1 MVNGSPPLQ
10 SFSSL
15 IYSPL
20 HPPATAFP
28 SFLSSLEMEHNKKT
42 QATYTSQNGVYS
54 SQFLSVFQHTC
65 VGAVTEQ
72 DNNQYLVALTPAVT
86 REFVQNGHTVYFQT
100 GFANRAGFTDQ
111 QYKQAGAHQLN
122 SAEEVYKKCNII
134 VKVNP
139 PQESEFNYVQPQQV
153 IFCMLTATTTS
164 QQQQQQFLQAMNER
178 KATVINYN
186 TLMNTTTTTT
196 TTNTTGSNFPVHNA
210 MCEVKGYLGVQQAM
224 NLTGATTNGTLFGQ
238 VAGIPGANVLILG
251 AGACGTRAATLAA
264 ATGAQVTV
272 MDTNTEALR
281 HISQTL
287 PNVQTMQYTQ
297 QNLEQTLPTTNTLI
311 GCVVPTYTRAPT
323 LVTDNQLQMMQ
334 QGSIAIDLAACAG
347 GNFQATNPTTIQ
359 KPTYNWNG
367 ITMYTAAN
375 IACLAPQTT
384 SSAFSQAAMPY
395 LLQVANKGWKRAV
408 IEFYGLQEGVAT
420 AEGCVTNNQLANNT
434 QYKYTPI
441 EQVLE
446 NEIQQIGNTQQQQ
459 NIVNLKQQLN
469 TFRSQQ
475 TSAFTISA

>member
-1 MVNGSPPLQ
+1 
-10 SFSSL
+10 
-15 IYSPL
+15 
-20 HPPATAFP
+20 
-28 SFLSSLEMEHNKKT
+28 MEHTKKT
-42 QATYTSQNGVYS
+42 QATYTSQNGVYC
-54 SQFLSVFQHTC
+54 SQFLSVFQHVS
-65 VGAVTEQ
+65 VGAVTEL

-86 REFVQNGHTVYFQT
+86 REFVQNGHTVYFQA
-100 GFANRAGFTDQ
+100 GFATRAGFTDQ
-111 QYKQAGAHQLN
+111 QYKQAGAHMLN
-122 SAEEVYKKCNII
+122 TAEEVYKKSNII

-139 PQESEFNYVQPQQV
+139 PQESEFSCIQPQQV
-153 IFCMLTATTTS
+153 IFCMLTTTMMS
-164 QQQQQQFLQAMNER
+164 QQQQQQFLQMMTER
-178 KATVINYN
+178 KATIINYN
-186 TLMNTTTTTT
+186 TLMN
-196 TTNTTGSNFPVHNA
+196 NTSVNATGPSFPVHNA
-210 MCEVKGYLGVQQAM
+210 MCEVTGYLGVQQAM

-287 PNVQTMQYTQ
+287 PTVQTLQYTQ
-297 QNLEQTLPTTNTLI
+297 QNLEQTLPTVNTLI
-311 GCVVPTYTRAPT
+311 GCVIPTTYTQAPT
-323 LVTDNQLQMMQ
+323 LVTDAQLQMMQ
-334 QGSIAIDLAACAG
+334 QGSIAIDLAASAG
-347 GNFQATNPTTIQ
+347 GNFQATNLTTIQ

-367 ITMYTAAN
+367 ITMYTATN

-384 SSAFSQAAMPY
+384 SCAFSLSAMPY

-408 IEFYGLQEGVAT
+408 IEFYGLQEGVVT
-420 AEGCVTNNQLANNT
+420 AEGCVTNTQLATNT
-434 QYKYTPI
+434 QFKFTPI

-446 NEIQQIGNTQQQQ
+446 NEIQQIGNTQQQL

-475 TSAFTISA
+475 TTFTISA